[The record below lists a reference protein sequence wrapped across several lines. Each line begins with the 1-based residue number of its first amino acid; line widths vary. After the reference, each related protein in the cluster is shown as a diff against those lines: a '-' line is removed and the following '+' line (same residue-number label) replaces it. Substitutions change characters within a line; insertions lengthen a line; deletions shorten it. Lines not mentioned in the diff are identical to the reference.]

1 MEEKEEKLEFL
12 KREEIQTMQKD
23 LAQLREVEAQKERE
37 RISNL
42 AVGQE
47 TKKPQ
52 VPENLPVDQT
62 STEKTEVEE
71 ETSVNLIPQRDQK
84 PSFFNKKTLIRA
96 GIALIFILLAGFS
109 FWFFALRNRPPKEV
123 ILPKEETP
131 NVNATTTATTTSETP
146 GISETEA
153 LTPLI
158 TERIINWGYYIP
170 NATRTIDT
178 IIIHSTYNMLGGDL
192 YDIEKVIQQLQ
203 TYKVAVHLLI
213 NRTGIIFRLVPD
225 EYAAYHAGTGKMPD
239 GSRKNIINNF
249 SIGIELIYTKTDSPN
264 EAQYQSLAQIVKYL
278 KQKYNIASENIL
290 AAYQISPG
298 RKDDPWGFNWDYFN
312 SLIER

>member
-1 MEEKEEKLEFL
+1 MEFL

-178 IIIHSTYNMLGGDL
+178 IIIHSTY
-192 YDIEKVIQQLQ
+192 K
-203 TYKVAVHLLI
+203 
-213 NRTGIIFRLVPD
+213 
-225 EYAAYHAGTGKMPD
+225 
-239 GSRKNIINNF
+239 
-249 SIGIELIYTKTDSPN
+249 IGR
-264 EAQYQSLAQIVKYL
+264 AHV
-278 KQKYNIASENIL
+278 
-290 AAYQISPG
+290 
-298 RKDDPWGFNWDYFN
+298 
-312 SLIER
+312 